1 MSPKSRP
8 SDLPYM
14 NSHPV
19 LPATYILLPNLPPV
33 YFSVSRVFTC
43 GLDRCHLYHG
53 QCFGSH
59 GHRCYPCVSC
69 TIGQERDHD
78 SYHYV
83 IMIRIILDVVSDYC
97 IAFTVMHAV
106 AGAAVFGNGT
116 RSLHACSGVSC
127 CVRCWYEWYSC
138 VHVVWPVARFV
149 AYCSRSFLVA
159 LFWFWRGV
167 DRGRVWWKVRAGGG

>member
-1 MSPKSRP
+1 
-8 SDLPYM
+8 M
-14 NSHPV
+14 NSNPV

-127 CVRCWYEWYSC
+127 CVRCWCMQWRELLCGMSGTVACMLCGRSPDLLNIAVEAFLLRYSGFGGEWTGEEC
-138 VHVVWPVARFV
+138 
-149 AYCSRSFLVA
+149 
-159 LFWFWRGV
+159 G
-167 DRGRVWWKVRAGGG
+167 GR